1 MLLNF
6 YFELNLTQRFAPC
19 RERCPLSVP
28 MQWVLTPDSMFSTLQ
43 SVHNVSVRGSG
54 LVIVWLHQKPYGSLL
69 LGLQTIKQQSKV
81 SRYLEYL

>member
-6 YFELNLTQRFAPC
+6 YFDLPLA
-19 RERCPLSVP
+19 ERGVHYQLSVP

-43 SVHNVSVRGSG
+43 SVHNVSVQCGSG

-69 LGLQTIKQQSKV
+69 LGCKQ
-81 SRYLEYL
+81 

>member
-19 RERCPLSVP
+19 RERGVHYQLSVP
-28 MQWVLTPDSMFSTLQ
+28 MQWVLTPDSMLRTLQ
-43 SVHNVSVRGSG
+43 SVHNVSVQCDSG

-69 LGLQTIKQQSKV
+69 LGCNEAAIQSI
-81 SRYLEYL
+81 